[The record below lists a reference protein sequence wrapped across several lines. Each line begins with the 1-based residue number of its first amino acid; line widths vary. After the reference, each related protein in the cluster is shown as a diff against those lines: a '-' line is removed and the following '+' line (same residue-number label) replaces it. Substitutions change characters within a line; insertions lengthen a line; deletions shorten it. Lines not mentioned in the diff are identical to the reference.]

1 MCLDSAKMLCPK
13 DIGKNENT
21 EFNNETGEQVQSGSN
36 EISEKNH
43 LQSGWRLWDLDDQI
57 R

>member
-1 MCLDSAKMLCPK
+1 MLCPK